1 MSYKLQEMQN
11 RLYSIKKVLLNPN
24 KKILNN
30 IQLDL
35 LNKYN
40 NISQIEL
47 DMLSSNIYD
56 YCSLVVNKTPKQK
69 ILDYISCKNRC
80 YYDNLSNEDK
90 EKLITIDYKTLIEL
104 KTKYVKLLNTV
115 T

>member
-1 MSYKLQEMQN
+1 MSYKLQETKN
-11 RLYSIKKVLLNPN
+11 KLYSSIKKILLNPN

-56 YCSLVVNKTPKQK
+56 YCYLMINKIPKQN
-69 ILDYISCKNRC
+69 ILDYISYKNRY
-80 YYDNLSNEDK
+80 YYDKLSVEDK
-90 EKLITIDYKTLIEL
+90 ESLISIDYNTLKEL
-104 KTKYVKLLNTV
+104 TSKYIKLLRLS
-115 T
+115 